1 MRSLL
6 IACLILISSN
16 SFSQLISGGAK
27 NEGRVVI
34 SEMPFVLAGTI
45 DGWAK
50 YELAIDRW
58 KAAIIL
64 NAAAEAPWSGLIFSL
79 MRDGRHEGARAA
91 LAEARRRVENE
102 AVLMASSHIQQ
113 LQTEE
118 PTGGA
123 T

>member
-50 YELAIDRW
+50 YELAIDR
-58 KAAIIL
+58 KGNVTSAEILETNLARTSAKLQIRNYVMTMKFTEGTVYPRFHHGVVKITLVKSNDLPKQPEII
-64 NAAAEAPWSGLIFSL
+64 I
-79 MRDGRHEGARAA
+79 D
-91 LAEARRRVENE
+91 
-102 AVLMASSHIQQ
+102 
-113 LQTEE
+113 
-118 PTGGA
+118 
-123 T
+123 